1 MLRKLEPFDT
11 ENNKAYKPEYIAG
24 FVAERYS
31 LGLKDAWKQAMVLM
45 KERLTRHVSDNI
57 RTQHHA
63 DTTRNVRL
71 STDFKDITYKYL
83 LLPIWV
89 SNFKYND
96 KVYQF
101 MVNGQTGKVAG
112 KTPLSIPKIIITV
125 VAIVA
130 IIALLYYLGVWN

>member
-31 LGLKDAWKQAMVLM
+31 LGLKDAWKQAMALM

>member
-1 MLRKLEPFDT
+1 MK
-11 ENNKAYKPEYIAG
+11 
-24 FVAERYS
+24 
-31 LGLKDAWKQAMVLM
+31 LM
-45 KERLTRHVSDNI
+45 KERITRHVASDI
-57 RTQHHA
+57 RSKHNA
-63 DTTRNVRL
+63 DDTRNIQL
-71 STDFKDITYKYL
+71 DTDFRDIAYKYL

-112 KTPLSIPKIIITV
+112 KTPLSIPKIVITV
-125 VAIVA
+125 IAIIA